1 MPRAAKPIKESANK
15 AELAKVKS
23 VKPKALA
30 ETPAKANVRP
40 RKPPASGALAKAVT
54 IVDAATLDWR
64 PAGKE
69 GLALKVVRE
78 DRAKGLFLGA
88 VAFEPMARSG
98 LHQHQ
103 GVATSFFARG
113 GLTDYSGSAV
123 LHDIGINLKGSTHDA
138 IAYESSLLI
147 SRLEGPVTY
156 PEGAGSLHGLHIGAY
171 HAEVENERPDV
182 APEINVP
189 LASVSA
195 FATGVQGLTRRTL
208 FDYAGVGDN
217 HRMLQWTLRPGTTV
231 PRFKA
236 TALVEMWMHAGDL
249 AINGASAHADCF
261 VIIEPGQEVSLA
273 SAFGARL
280 LVWTEGPALAVDALE
295 PNGLFGY

>member
-1 MPRAAKPIKESANK
+1 MPRAAKPSKHTPEK
-15 AELAKVKS
+15 AE
-23 VKPKALA
+23 
-30 ETPAKANVRP
+30 PAKSTSA
-40 RKPPASGALAKAVT
+40 RKRKTPASGALARAVSV
-54 IVDAATLDWR
+54 VDAATLDWR

-78 DRAKGLFLGA
+78 DPARGLFLGA

-156 PEGAGSLHGLHIGAY
+156 PEGAGSLHGLHVGAY
-171 HAEVENERPDV
+171 HAEVENEHPDV

-195 FATGVQGLTRRTL
+195 FATGVRGLARRTL

-217 HRMLQWTLRPGTTV
+217 HRMLQWSLRPGTVV
-231 PRFKA
+231 PRFKT
-236 TALVEMWMHAGDL
+236 TALLEMWMHAGDL
-249 AINGASAHADCF
+249 AVNGASAHADCF
-261 VIIEPGQEVSLA
+261 VIVEPGQEVSLA
-273 SAFGARL
+273 SSFGARL
-280 LVWTEGPALAVDALE
+280 LVWTEGPALPVEAME